1 MKAGIKIALLVFLI
15 GFTTSLFSQDF
26 WEQLYFPDSV
36 NIKCLATNNQGHIF
50 VGVGSSNES
59 DGIYR
64 SIDNAQTWE
73 FVYNNNDFAVLSMD
87 IDENGYIYVGK
98 NGYNRLIV
106 SKTNG
111 QSWED
116 ISLPPSSVGNV
127 MEILCI
133 GQDTIYVSTWEVEG
147 SFILFSF
154 DGAETWD
161 YRYVTDR
168 PNEYISDI
176 ELSSTGE
183 VFVSTSGYF
192 WDQGGVY
199 RSDDAGLSWEYAG
212 LLNHQ
217 VLTLAINSNDDIF
230 TGDWWVINNDTSGI
244 YALYD
249 GLNAFDLLLGAYHVT
264 DIAIDLNDNIYAAA
278 NDGVVYS
285 FDNGLTF
292 NHIEGDLSANIEF
305 LHIASD
311 GHLYGTRFNRIVKSI
326 DPITGVGASYT
337 NGITSKAY
345 PNPASFYLYIEIPE
359 PRPSTIYELHIY
371 DMFGKIVYENKAC
384 LNANPFYIDVSL
396 LTAGYYLVEIRQ
408 NDKIYKSSFVKS

>member
-1 MKAGIKIALLVFLI
+1 
-15 GFTTSLFSQDF
+15 
-26 WEQLYFPDSV
+26 
-36 NIKCLATNNQGHIF
+36 
-50 VGVGSSNES
+50 
-59 DGIYR
+59 
-64 SIDNAQTWE
+64 
-73 FVYNNNDFAVLSMD
+73 MD
-87 IDENGYIYVGK
+87 IDANGYINAGK
-98 NGYNRLIV
+98 NGPGPNRFMI
-106 SKTNG
+106 SKNNG

-116 ISLPPSSVGNV
+116 IPLPPPSFGNV
-127 MEILCI
+127 LKILCI

-161 YRYVTDR
+161 YRYVTNHS
-168 PNEYISDI
+168 NEYVSDI
-176 ELSSTGE
+176 ELSNSGE
-183 VFVSTSGYF
+183 LFVSLNGYF
-192 WDQGGVY
+192 YNQGGVY
-199 RSDDAGLSWEYAG
+199 KSDDAGVNWEYVG

-217 VLTLAINSNDDIF
+217 VMAIALNSNRDVF
-230 TGDWWVINNDTSGI
+230 TGDWWIMDDETIGI
-244 YALYD
+244 HALYE
-249 GLNAFDLLLGAYHVT
+249 NANNFELIFDANYVT
-264 DIAIDLNDNIYAAA
+264 DIVIDLNGNIYAAA
-278 NDGVVYS
+278 NEGVVLS
-285 FDNGLTF
+285 VDNGLTF
-292 NHIEGDLSANIEF
+292 NYIEDELSANIEF

-345 PNPASFYLYIEIPE
+345 PSPASFYLYIEIPE

-408 NDKIYKSSFVKS
+408 NNKIYKSSFVKS